1 MPLSQAQPLGA
12 EDTTFSSSKPSS
24 HTAYLLS
31 GEQLQFIPQNS
42 GQSIYTAAKLPFS
55 LSTSIAM
62 LFFGPCCI
70 FLMFKLEAKKRPKQT
85 KQICLLQMQP
95 YQIVLSFL
103 LLYLFPSSGMVMLWV
118 VNSCPF
124 ASIFL
129 FSSVQSNNFQR
140 TVLNNFLISASSMDF
155 P

>member
-12 EDTTFSSSKPSS
+12 EHTTFSSSKPSS

-42 GQSIYTAAKLPFS
+42 GQSIYIAAKLPFS

-62 LFFGPCCI
+62 SFFGPCCI
-70 FLMFKLEAKKRPKQT
+70 FLMFKLEAKKTQNKPNKYACS
-85 KQICLLQMQP
+85 KCNHIKLFSLFFFIFFHLQVWWCCGWL
-95 YQIVLSFL
+95 IHVHSLAF
-103 LLYLFPSSGMVMLWV
+103 
-118 VNSCPF
+118 
-124 ASIFL
+124 FL

-140 TVLNNFLISASSMDF
+140 NVLNNFLISASSMDF